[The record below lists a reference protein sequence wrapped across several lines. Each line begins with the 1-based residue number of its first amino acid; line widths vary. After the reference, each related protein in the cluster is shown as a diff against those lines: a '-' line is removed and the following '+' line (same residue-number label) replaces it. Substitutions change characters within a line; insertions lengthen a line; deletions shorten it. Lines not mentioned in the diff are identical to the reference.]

1 MQRRSFLTSLPLVA
15 SPMLLQAEEPLITP
29 DPSDSLYF
37 IGPKEGYTPHIGVLV
52 GKLEYN
58 RQMLKY
64 AVDGLSVEQL
74 DYLHDE
80 ESNSIGALLLHL
92 AATEKY
98 YQVETLEGR
107 TFSEEENKRWGAA
120 GDLGDRGREEI
131 KGNNL
136 DFYLDALDEVRE
148 SSLKGLKERDDEW
161 LMEIIDEDNEVNTYW
176 AWFHVSEHEASH
188 RGQITWLK
196 KRIT

>member
-15 SPMLLQAEEPLITP
+15 SPMLLQAEENPITL

-64 AVDGLSVEQL
+64 AVEGLSVEQL

-80 ESNSIGALLLHL
+80 DSNSIGALLLHL

-161 LMEIIDEDNEVNTYW
+161 LMEIIDEDHEVNTYW

-188 RGQITWLK
+188 RGQISWLK